1 MTFSSNSMSFARAL
15 SPSLDA
21 LTQAVVANTVSGKT
35 NDATTD
41 LFRDEL
47 VTVLMKKIAECR
59 SVDNVID
66 CVYQDYRLA
75 LREPLLNIASWC
87 DKKHSVKTSYDRLVT
102 TLTANDVPNRLRVK
116 APEFQLTKEFSE
128 SGSADALA
136 AKQAFESATKT
147 FQSSINDTVLATKKA
162 ELAFWGE
169 KCGTDSMYEALTKVT
184 TEVWND
190 RKRGY
195 RMPVIVRDDNGTNRI
210 DRWEVSPQ
218 KKSERD
224 ALSVCLPLI
233 CNQIDNIVEI
243 RHRALNK
250 KIEKKR
256 DTAAKADVEMADA
269 TKPGPSIQSLID
281 KGLNAR
287 LKKLNLVPA
296 GKKALIT
303 QTSSGQNSSKAPQP
317 KASGSKPKSSNPSS
331 NSKPAT
337 KANTK
342 VDNKKKGKGKAP
354 VKVDHKGKGK
364 AKA

>member
-1 MTFSSNSMSFARAL
+1 MSPTSTNMSFARAL

-21 LTQAVVANTVSGKT
+21 LTQAVVANTVSGRT
-35 NDATTD
+35 DDATTD
-41 LFRDEL
+41 IFREEL

-59 SVDNVID
+59 SVDSVID

-75 LREPLLNIASWC
+75 MREPLLNIASWC
-87 DKKHSVKTSYDRLVT
+87 DKRQMVKTSYDRLVT
-102 TLTANDVPNRLRVK
+102 TLGTNSVPSRLHVK
-116 APEFQLTKEFSE
+116 APEFQLTKEFTE

-136 AKQAFESATKT
+136 AKQAFNSATET
-147 FQSSINDTVLATKKA
+147 FQSSINEAVLAAKKA
-162 ELAFWGE
+162 ELAFWAS
-169 KCGTDSMYEALTKVT
+169 KCDTNTMFEALSKVT
-184 TEVWND
+184 AEVWND

-195 RMPVIVRDDNGTNRI
+195 RMPVIVKDDDGNNHI
-210 DRWEVSPQ
+210 ARWEVSPQ
-218 KKSERD
+218 KRSERD
-224 ALSVCLPLI
+224 ALNVCTPLL
-233 CNQIDNIVEI
+233 CNQIDTIVEI

-256 DTAAKADVEMADA
+256 DTAAQADVEMADA

-296 GKKALIT
+296 GKKAIII
-303 QTSSGQNSSKAPQP
+303 QTSSGQNSSKDPQP
-317 KASGSKPKSSNPSS
+317 KASGSKPKPSKPSS

-337 KANTK
+337 KANAK